1 MQLELRHLRTLCAI
15 ADAGSLSRA
24 ATSVG
29 VSQPAL
35 TAQLHRIEESLGGQ
49 LFQRGRFGV
58 LPTPFGQFVLT
69 RARSVLLT
77 VEELITGAS
86 SPENRATLRIGGYAT
101 PLLTGLVRRLFAEP
115 DASITVHTEYSPRL
129 LLDLLAAKRLDAAAL
144 VDYPGYEPPVPSSVE
159 VRPIAIE
166 PIHALVPAAHP
177 LAEAAEIGL
186 ADLAD
191 EDWVLTPSDGVGWHE
206 YVYTTCEESGFTP
219 RVRHMMTE
227 QPMTRTLVADHGAV
241 TLCQATAVAT
251 PGVVIRPL
259 KGAPLRLRHVVAWR
273 TDGPIAHRSGEF
285 VAMAVAA
292 HEEASRRA

>member
-24 ATSVG
+24 ASAVG

-35 TAQLHRIEESLGGQ
+35 TSQLHRIEETLGGQ

-77 VEELITGAS
+77 VDELISGAS
-86 SPENRATLRIGGYAT
+86 APENRATLRVGGYAT

-115 DASITVHTEYSPRL
+115 EASITVHTEYSPRL
-129 LLDLLAAKRLDAAAL
+129 LLDLLGAGRLDAAAI

-159 VRPIAIE
+159 IRPIAVE
-166 PIHALVPAAHP
+166 PIHALLPEHHP
-177 LAEAAEIGL
+177 LADLAEIGL
-186 ADLAD
+186 ADLSD

-206 YVYTTCEESGFTP
+206 YVYATCEENGFTP

-227 QPMTRTLVADHGAV
+227 QPMTRSLVADHGAV
-241 TLCQATAVAT
+241 TLCQATALET
-251 PGVVIRPL
+251 PGVVIRPF
-259 KGAPLRLRHVVAWR
+259 KGSPLRLRHVVAWR
-273 TDGPIAHRSGEF
+273 TDGPLAHRAGEF

-292 HEEASRRA
+292 HEEASRRF